1 MPKRSKRRGRT
12 RRKRKQRGGS
22 TIPICIYSHSEYFDV
37 LQIQMDYLTKLFK
50 GSQQPIYL
58 FADKN
63 YDKPVE
69 LTYKT
74 ILYDGNASY
83 MQRLATSIE
92 QVPEPYFI
100 LSHDNDILIHYDA
113 PTIGQLIASMKEHK
127 IDCIQLTHNDKNKGT
142 RIKITDTLYI
152 APHSKDDPYA
162 FSVRPRLWERGVA
175 KEFFSANSGKGYI
188 HSENNNVQKYIK
200 EKIATYELVSEK
212 SIQSHFSVN
221 FGCPTSPEYVFIHIT
236 NTGKF
241 TANPRIKGTTVDPLI
256 QAEIDEIQKK
266 YIDGSSRGQW

>member
-1 MPKRSKRRGRT
+1 
-12 RRKRKQRGGS
+12 
-22 TIPICIYSHSEYFDV
+22 
-37 LQIQMDYLTKLFK
+37 MDYLTKLFK

-58 FADKN
+58 FADKK
-63 YDKPVE
+63 YDKPLE
-69 LTYKT
+69 ISCKT

-175 KEFFSANSGKGYI
+175 KQFFSANSAKAYI
-188 HSENNNVQKYIK
+188 DSENNNVQKYIK
-200 EKIATYELVSEK
+200 ENIATYELFSEK
-212 SIQSHFSVN
+212 SIQSHFSLN
-221 FGCPTSPEYVFIHIT
+221 NACQTSPEYLFIHIT

-241 TANPRIKGTTVDPLI
+241 TANPRIKGVMIDPLI